1 MSCNRNIATAWL
13 ILAVVAVVYAAM
25 SWLTPLMFDD
35 LLFISGYRE
44 ITGGDAFTIE
54 GYAEYFMQLR
64 NNDNS
69 RLSNEAFPAI
79 ILWPGTRVIF
89 NVLTGLMMSMI
100 ILLVS
105 RIVTSRWTPS
115 RGCCIAVWFAL
126 LFTLPW
132 RNNLFVTN
140 YSLNYIYSAVIT
152 LTFAIAMLRLLKGGA
167 PKLFVAATLLLG
179 LLTGAWHEGFAAP
192 ILGALGVVGCID
204 GFRRRHVSVPFWS
217 IIIISAAVMLAFA
230 LSPGILNRA
239 GRELGGDVSLSYRLP
254 RLVANNYLVIG
265 TVILVAVGAFAS
277 KGRKLIASAFADSW
291 CLLFALCALFGLA
304 ICMVVNPTPRTAFW
318 PQLAATVL
326 WLRWLWLRYHQRVTG
341 WKRIAAITVMSVFI
355 AVQSSVSIYWQHKY
369 YVEHNKIV
377 AMLEK
382 SPGTVFYDVIDPGDV
397 PLISMYMP
405 VRIEFHD
412 VFGPYAFT
420 QYYGRKDIAV
430 VPTALDTDVVKG
442 RRVASNIYIVGDEV
456 VADSIFEGWPF
467 IEINAIVTLE
477 DGSQVPMV
485 FDGFQFH
492 DSTGREVTWLKQR
505 VSVYGNSRHDA
516 ARISHIELLTDDNSS
531 H

>member
-1 MSCNRNIATAWL
+1 MSHNRNIATAWS
-13 ILAVVAVVYAAM
+13 ILAIVAVVYTAM

-35 LLFISGYRE
+35 LLFISSYRE
-44 ITGGDAFTIE
+44 ITGGDAFSLE
-54 GYAEYFMQLR
+54 GYADFFMQLR

-69 RLSNEAFPAI
+69 RLSNEVFPAI
-79 ILWPGTRVIF
+79 ILWPGTRIIF
-89 NVLTGLMMSMI
+89 NVLTGLMMSVI

-105 RIVTSRWTPS
+105 RIATSRWTPTG
-115 RGCCIAVWFAL
+115 GCCIAIWFAL
-126 LFTLPW
+126 LITLPW

-152 LTFAIAMLRLLKGGA
+152 LSFAIVMLRVLRGEGS
-167 PKLFVAATLLLG
+167 KLFVAAALLLG

-192 ILGALGVVGCID
+192 MLGALGVVGCVD
-204 GFRRRHVSVPFWS
+204 GFRRRRISVPFWS
-217 IIIISAAVMLAFA
+217 IIIISALVMLVFA

-254 RLVANNYLVIG
+254 RLVVNNYLVIG
-265 TVILVAVGAFAS
+265 TIIFVAVGALTS
-277 KGRKLIASAFADSW
+277 KGRKLIASTFADYW
-291 CLLFALCALFGLA
+291 CVLFALVALFGLA
-304 ICMVVNPTPRTAFW
+304 ICMLVNPTPRTAFW
-318 PQLAATVL
+318 PQMAATVL

-341 WKRIAAITVMSVFI
+341 WKRTAAITIMAVFI

-369 YVEHNKIV
+369 FVEHNEII

-382 SPGTVFYDVIDPGDV
+382 SPGTVFYDVIDPGNV
-397 PLISMYMP
+397 PIISMYMP
-405 VRIEFHD
+405 ARIEFHD

-420 QYYGRKDIAV
+420 QYYGRKDLAV
-430 VPTALDTDVVKG
+430 VPTALNTDVVKG
-442 RRVASNIYIVGDEV
+442 RRVASDIYIVGDEV

-467 IEINAIVTLE
+467 IEIDATVMRN
-477 DGSQVPMV
+477 DGSRIPMV
-485 FDGFQFH
+485 FDGFQFR

-505 VSVYGNSRHDA
+505 VSVYGNSRQDA
-516 ARISHIELLTDDNSS
+516 SQISHIDILTEDNSS

>member
-35 LLFISGYRE
+35 LLFISSYRE
-44 ITGGDAFTIE
+44 ITGGDAFSLG

-69 RLSNEAFPAI
+69 RLANEVFPAI

-105 RIVTSRWTPS
+105 RIVTSQWTP
-115 RGCCIAVWFAL
+115 RGGLCITIWFAL
-126 LFTLPW
+126 LLTLPW
-132 RNNLFVTN
+132 RNNIFVTN
-140 YSLNYIYSAVIT
+140 YSLNYIYSAVIA
-152 LTFAIAMLRLLKGGA
+152 LSFAIAMLRLLRGRES
-167 PKLFVAATLLLG
+167 KLFVAATLLLG
-179 LLTGAWHEGFAAP
+179 LLIGAWHEGFAAP
-192 ILGALGVVGCID
+192 LLGALGVVGCID
-204 GFRRRHVSVPFWS
+204 GFRSRRVSVPYWS
-217 IIIISAAVMLAFA
+217 IIIISALVMLAFA

-239 GRELGGDVSLSYRLP
+239 GRELGGDVSIFYRLP
-254 RLVANNYLVIG
+254 RLVVNNYVVIG
-265 TVILVAVGAFAS
+265 TIIFVAVAALTS

-341 WKRIAAITVMSVFI
+341 WKRTAAIAVMAVFI
-355 AVQSSVSIYWQHKY
+355 AAQSSVSIYWQHKY
-369 YVEHNKIV
+369 FVEHNQIV

-382 SPGTVFYDVIDPGDV
+382 SPGTVFYDVIDPRNV
-397 PLISMYMP
+397 PTISMYMP
-405 VRIEFHD
+405 ARIEFHD

-420 QYYGRKDIAV
+420 QYYGRNDLAV

-442 RRVASNIYIVGDEV
+442 RRVASDIYIVGDEV

-467 IEINAIVTLE
+467 IEIDAIVTRN
-477 DGSQVPMV
+477 DGSRMPMV

-505 VSVYGNSRHDA
+505 VSVYGNSRQDA
-516 ARISHIELLTDDNSS
+516 SQFSHIELPTDDNS
-531 H
+531 